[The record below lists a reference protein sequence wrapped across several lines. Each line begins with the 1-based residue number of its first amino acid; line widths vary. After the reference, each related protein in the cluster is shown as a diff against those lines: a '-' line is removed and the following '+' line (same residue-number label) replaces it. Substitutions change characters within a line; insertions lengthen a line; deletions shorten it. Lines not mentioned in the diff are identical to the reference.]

1 MPVQNRQKFVADG
14 VKIVRVIKVDIYL
27 DVLVI
32 LNTYMTWLLL
42 SVTAMICKIYPKPMN
57 RAVASFAGGLSSLII
72 LIPNDV
78 KLLALT
84 ASALKIL
91 SCAGISYL
99 AFRPR
104 SLKKAA
110 VLSLSFLASNMLT
123 ASALW
128 LTESFLNVPKIALG
142 GGFIYL
148 DISPLNLIISTAV
161 IYFAVCLFS
170 KMFSK
175 NVGASGSYR
184 VDFSIGCK
192 VFSLDAFADTGNTA
206 KDLFSGL
213 PVIICTGVDI
223 EPRGHIRAVPY
234 KTVSGEGVLY
244 ACRPDSLTLTD
255 GRGNAHEVTALVAG
269 LPEGDCRAVFN
280 PNILT

>member
-1 MPVQNRQKFVADG
+1 MPVQNRQKFIADG

-110 VLSLSFLASNMLT
+110 VLSLFGEQHAHCVGAM
-123 ASALW
+123 A
-128 LTESFLNVPKIALG
+128 
-142 GGFIYL
+142 
-148 DISPLNLIISTAV
+148 DRIISQCAENR
-161 IYFAVCLFS
+161 ARR
-170 KMFSK
+170 
-175 NVGASGSYR
+175 R
-184 VDFSIGCK
+184 VYLS
-192 VFSLDAFADTGNTA
+192 
-206 KDLFSGL
+206 
-213 PVIICTGVDI
+213 
-223 EPRGHIRAVPY
+223 
-234 KTVSGEGVLY
+234 
-244 ACRPDSLTLTD
+244 
-255 GRGNAHEVTALVAG
+255 
-269 LPEGDCRAVFN
+269 
-280 PNILT
+280 